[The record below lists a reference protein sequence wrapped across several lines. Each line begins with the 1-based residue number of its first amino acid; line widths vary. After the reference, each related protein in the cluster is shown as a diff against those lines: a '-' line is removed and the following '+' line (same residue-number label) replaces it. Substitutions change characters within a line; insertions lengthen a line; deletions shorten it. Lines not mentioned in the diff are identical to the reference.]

1 MLRVPV
7 SPASSNRRIVSGE
20 SRASRDG
27 KRERAKDRELD
38 LQNPFTDYSIPTTSQ
53 GFVPTDINNA
63 TISLHY
69 APNSSTGSNNHYIG
83 DAETKFSDNNDQKVY
98 FDQTIQN
105 EHFRQVILERD
116 SAISAT
122 KALEVKLMEI
132 RHHVQEMTEA
142 LENQEALFRRKLKS
156 RRLKFDRKITRSRL
170 MVKDRNV
177 LLGDWINAIK
187 KNGIDGEYRI
197 LIERSFSLIAE
208 SKTMNDADKQ
218 DQITNNDN
226 NPSASQHHTTMGGT
240 FDRQGDQEE
249 YDEYN
254 SSIEQA
260 TTNRNTGT
268 TSPSTTHRKQQ
279 QQPKRTASRP
289 QSSPT
294 PSSPRAQTPVVIR
307 LGPDGQ
313 PLIAQQSRRM
323 QKYLEDRK
331 SEEQRKA
338 EEAARR
344 ERLGRYYDIY
354 DPVTNNKLLYDYR
367 GKLIP
372 AENFSPPEVASAR
385 RKRIQERRKLQALA
399 FGSGV
404 DRCLTSD
411 MSDYDDDVT
420 NPAAST
426 FMMSSMANALM
437 TSTNSNN
444 AERVKE
450 YSRVTADGE
459 PHYAM
464 SPRRYSLVEEE
475 RRKAEAEERHRQR
488 VGQHFDIVGSDG
500 KKMVYNLEGVLVTE
514 EQYQLQLATP
524 RRPQTTNNN
533 NNNQLDLQHRFRP
546 MALSP
551 GENKGYHGGYDPA
564 RRRTLRVAPSG
575 SPRESIDLT
584 WVDSSSAAAGDER

>member
-1 MLRVPV
+1 MQRIPV
-7 SPASSNRRIVSGE
+7 SPASSNRRTLAGE
-20 SRASRDG
+20 NRASRDG
-27 KRERAKDRELD
+27 KRERAKDREQPD
-38 LQNPFTDYSIPTTSQ
+38 HQNPFTDYSIPTLQ
-53 GFVPTDINNA
+53 GFAPTDINNA
-63 TISLHY
+63 SISLQF
-69 APNSSTGSNNHYIG
+69 APNSSGSNNRYVG
-83 DAETKFSDNNDQKVY
+83 DAETKVSDINDL
-98 FDQTIQN
+98 
-105 EHFRQVILERD
+105 ILERD
-116 SAISAT
+116 SALSAT

-142 LENQEALFRRKLKS
+142 LENQETLFRRKLKS

-187 KNGIDGEYRI
+187 KNGIDGEYKI

-208 SKTMNDADKQ
+208 TKGLNDADKQ
-218 DQITNNDN
+218 GHTTNDDN
-226 NPSASQHHTTMGGT
+226 PTSQNHTTMGGT
-240 FDRQGDQEE
+240 FDRQGDQDE

-254 SSIEQA
+254 SSIENTTNNRKA
-260 TTNRNTGT
+260 TTA
-268 TSPSTTHRKQQ
+268 SPSTTHRKQQ
-279 QQPKRTASRP
+279 QQKRAASTASRP

-313 PLIAQQSRRM
+313 PLIAQQSQRM

-331 SEEQRKA
+331 SEEQRKV

-354 DPVTNNKLLYDYR
+354 DPVTNSKLLYDYR

-372 AENFSPPEVASAR
+372 AEHFSPPEVASTR
-385 RKRIQERRKLQALA
+385 RKRIQERRKLQSLA

-411 MSDYDDDVT
+411 MSENEDDVA
-420 NPAAST
+420 NPASS

-437 TSTNSNN
+437 TNTNSYNN

-450 YSRVTADGE
+450 YSRETADGE
-459 PHYAM
+459 PHYAL
-464 SPRRYSLVEEE
+464 SPRRYSVVEEE
-475 RRKAEAEERHRQR
+475 RRRVEAEERHRQR

-500 KKMVYNLEGVLVTE
+500 KKMVYNHEGVLVTE
-514 EQYQLQLATP
+514 EQFQLQLATP
-524 RRPQTTNNN
+524 RRPQTTNT
-533 NNNQLDLQHRFRP
+533 NQSHQLELQHRFRP

-575 SPRESIDLT
+575 SPRESIDLS
-584 WVDSSSAAAGDER
+584 WVDSSSAAAGEER